1 MIHTKE
7 KKMKFKSKKLNDGHE
22 HDEEMAPEEP
32 KMIMFSGGPES
43 RVLGL
48 FGEVEENKVAQIIG
62 MMMEL
67 SETPAESDDDED
79 EGSEVSKEGEE
90 PKEGEEAKEVVPTE
104 IPPIEFLLSTPGGSA
119 DDMFALYDIMRVVR
133 ERCTIQTF
141 GLGKVMS
148 AGVLLLAAG
157 TKGQRKIG
165 KNCRVMIHSV
175 IGGTSGSF
183 HNLEN
188 EMEEM
193 RYMQEAYLKALS
205 DESSLSVAQLKRMIN
220 RKVNVYLSAEE
231 AVKMGIADI
240 IV

>member
-1 MIHTKE
+1 MI
-7 KKMKFKSKKLNDGHE
+7 FKNKKLNEDHQHE
-22 HDEEMAPEEP
+22 EGQDSESPLEG
-32 KMIMFSGGPES
+32 KMIMFPKDDES
-43 RVLGL
+43 RTIGL

-62 MMMEL
+62 MMLEM
-67 SETPAESDDDED
+67 SEAQEDQED
-79 EGSEVSKEGEE
+79 EEPVSENSDSSESKEVEDTE
-90 PKEGEEAKEVVPTE
+90 PEA
-104 IPPIEFLLSTPGGSA
+104 IPSIEFLLSTPGGSA

-133 ERCTIQTF
+133 EKCPIVTF

-205 DESSLSVAQLKRMIN
+205 DESNMSVAQLKRMIN
-220 RKVNVYLSAEE
+220 RKVNVYLSADE
-231 AVKMGIADI
+231 AVKLGIADI

>member
-1 MIHTKE
+1 MRFKTKA
-7 KKMKFKSKKLNDGHE
+7 LNDGHD
-22 HDEEMAPEEP
+22 HSEEDDDTGSMPQDP
-32 KMIMFSGGPES
+32 KMILMPKNEDS
-43 RVLGL
+43 RMVGL
-48 FGEVEENKVAQIIG
+48 FGEVEENKVAQLIAI
-62 MMMEL
+62 MFEL
-67 SETPAESDDDED
+67 SEDAEVE
-79 EGSEVSKEGEE
+79 SEETVGEGEE
-90 PKEGEEAKEVVPTE
+90 PEIEAKVEVL
-104 IPPIEFLLSTPGGSA
+104 PIELLLSTPGGSA
-119 DDMFALYDIMRVVR
+119 DDMFALYDVMRVIR
-133 ERCTIQTF
+133 EKCPIQTF
-141 GLGKVMS
+141 GIGKVMS

-188 EMEEM
+188 EMAEM
-193 RYMQEAYLKALS
+193 RYMQEAYLRALS
-205 DESSLSVAQLKRMIN
+205 DESNLSVSQLKRMIN

>member
-1 MIHTKE
+1 MLFKTKN
-7 KKMKFKSKKLNDGHE
+7 LNDGHD
-22 HDEEMAPEEP
+22 HSEEDDAGPAAQDT
-32 KMIMFSGGPES
+32 KMILMPKDDDS
-43 RVLGL
+43 RMLGL
-48 FGEVEENKVAQIIG
+48 FGEVEESKVSQLIAILLD
-62 MMMEL
+62 L
-67 SETPAESDDDED
+67 SETAEVET
-79 EGSEVSKEGEE
+79 EE
-90 PKEGEEAKEVVPTE
+90 TVGEGEEAKTE
-104 IPPIEFLLSTPGGSA
+104 TKLEILPIEFLLSTPGGSA
-119 DDMFALYDIMRVVR
+119 DDMFALYDIMRIVR
-133 ERCTIQTF
+133 EKCPIQTF

-193 RYMQEAYLKALS
+193 RYMQEAYLRALS
-205 DESSLSVAQLKRMIN
+205 DESNMSVAQLKKLIN

-231 AVKMGIADI
+231 AVKLGIADI
-240 IV
+240 VV